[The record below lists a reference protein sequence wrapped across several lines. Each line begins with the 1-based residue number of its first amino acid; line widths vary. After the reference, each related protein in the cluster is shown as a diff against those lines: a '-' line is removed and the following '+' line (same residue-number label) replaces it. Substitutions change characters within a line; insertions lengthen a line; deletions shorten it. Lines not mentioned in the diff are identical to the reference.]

1 MSSTSTDRQDW
12 QFRTTIGFYLISIAL
27 TTIGVVN
34 LVEYR
39 NEVKALSDVMGYYD
53 PDDPERCGALV
64 YAVAVGIL
72 LAFAI
77 IVIGAVAVLMIAK
90 AFG

>member
-1 MSSTSTDRQDW
+1 
-12 QFRTTIGFYLISIAL
+12 
-27 TTIGVVN
+27 
-34 LVEYR
+34 
-39 NEVKALSDVMGYYD
+39 MGYYD

-72 LAFAI
+72 IAFAI